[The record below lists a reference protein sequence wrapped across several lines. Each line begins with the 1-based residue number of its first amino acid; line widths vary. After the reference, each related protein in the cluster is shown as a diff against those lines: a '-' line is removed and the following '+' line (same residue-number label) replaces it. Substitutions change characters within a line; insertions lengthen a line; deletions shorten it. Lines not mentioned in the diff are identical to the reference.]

1 MFDAAPSSTTTRE
14 TGPSVAAT
22 SGSFQQVYDSYG
34 CSTVT
39 VSFDY
44 APTRLGI
51 TTGNT
56 TCPNGEAGPC
66 SL

>member
-1 MFDAAPSSTTTRE
+1 MRGAT
-14 TGPSVAAT
+14 VATT

-34 CSTVT
+34 GSKVI

-44 APTRLGI
+44 APTRLGT

>member
-1 MFDAAPSSTTTRE
+1 MRGAT
-14 TGPSVAAT
+14 VAAT
-22 SGSFQQVYDSYG
+22 SGSFQEVYDSYVG
-34 CSTVT
+34 SKVI

-44 APTRLGI
+44 APTRLGT

>member
-1 MFDAAPSSTTTRE
+1 MRGATVATAP
-14 TGPSVAAT
+14 GK
-22 SGSFQQVYDSYG
+22 FQQAYDSYG
-34 CSTVT
+34 GTKVI

-44 APTRLGI
+44 AATRLGT

-56 TCPNGEAGPC
+56 TCPDGDAGPC